1 LSTFLFCFGGLALL
15 ASWRLNALLT
25 IHDLR
30 FTIHSTMGLLE
41 SIRKW
46 IDGEQTEDLL
56 EVADEHAKPRRVWEE
71 FLVKIAREVEAVM
84 QREMFTP
91 PGGLTYIPRE
101 YVVYLSA
108 EDDKDWQGDKR
119 RGLEQGLFHVLSE
132 RARELSGAT
141 QLAAKSF
148 AVELR
153 VDGTLEKGQFRVQAV
168 WDETETGH
176 TQVNA
181 RVGASKSGSSS
192 AAGSAVDFSD
202 TIRERADGSQGD
214 TESGEE
220 SEKGEQTVVRPRIK
234 TLYSVE
240 IWKDG
245 VRESVEPITKSEITI
260 GRGSRSITVD
270 LPLKGDPEISRVHAT
285 LTRDDNGRYW
295 LISKGRNP
303 TLVAGR
309 ELPREERTEVLPDQ
323 KIAICNFII
332 RIQPR

>member
-1 LSTFLFCFGGLALL
+1 
-15 ASWRLNALLT
+15 
-25 IHDLR
+25 
-30 FTIHSTMGLLE
+30 MGLLE
-41 SIRKW
+41 SIRRW
-46 IDGEQTEDLL
+46 IDGEQGEDLL
-56 EVADEHAKPRRVWEE
+56 EAADEHSKPRRVWEE
-71 FLVKIAREVEAVM
+71 FLVKIAREVETVM

-132 RARELSGAT
+132 RAKELSGSN

-168 WDETETGH
+168 WDETESGH

-181 RVGASKSGSSS
+181 RVGASQP
-192 AAGSAVDFSD
+192 GSAGAQPAVNFSD
-202 TIRERADGSQGD
+202 TIRERADGSRGD
-214 TESGEE
+214 SEPGASGELNE
-220 SEKGEQTVVRPRIK
+220 ATVVRPRIK
-234 TLYSVE
+234 ELYTIEV
-240 IWKDG
+240 WKEG
-245 VRESVEPITKSEITI
+245 VRESVVPITKPEITI

-285 LTRDDNGRYW
+285 LTRENDGRYW
-295 LISKGRNP
+295 LLAKGRNP
-303 TLVAGR
+303 TLVGGR
-309 ELPREERTEVLPDQ
+309 ELPREERTEVQPDQ
-323 KIAICNFII
+323 KIAICNFVL